1 MDSRS
6 KTDGTV
12 RITAEINNEIPSLK
26 GDLDKFKGR
35 IPLIEKDIEKK
46 KAAIQHLNKQID
58 LLKELKTLDLE
69 QLQMISQGGSNM
81 QHTLHSFIKN
91 WDKIRSGWLLKSYHI
106 QFTHI
111 LIMHFRFCLSLW
123 VRLEVPRY
131 G

>member
-91 WDKIRSGWLLKSYHI
+91 WDKIRSG
-106 QFTHI
+106 
-111 LIMHFRFCLSLW
+111 
-123 VRLEVPRY
+123 
-131 G
+131 